1 MQNIA
6 ITSVQTYDNND
17 ELEVSTQR
25 GVLLIKNL
33 RNMRKNLMRFWNSY
47 YKI

>member
-33 RNMRKNLMRFWNSY
+33 RNMRKNLMRF
-47 YKI
+47 